1 MKIKEIEKSIR
12 PREKMI
18 EYGASYLTD
27 SELLAIILSSGNKN
41 ESAIDLA
48 KRMIDEYGFKRLLYL
63 NYQELKKIKGIKE
76 AKATKLMAIFEIIRR
91 VSKQDTTDS
100 LNNPYIVYK
109 YIINE
114 YIFKEEEQIAVIYLD
129 KSKKVISKKIYT
141 DNESTSVKI
150 PKRKI
155 VNDAINYNSKAIY
168 LIHNHPSGNVMPSDD
183 DLEATEE
190 LFNILYY
197 VEVLLLDHI
206 IIGKNNFYSIREEKE
221 YDINEIK

>member
-1 MKIKEIEKSIR
+1 MKIKEIER

>member
-1 MKIKEIEKSIR
+1 
-12 PREKMI
+12 MI